1 MGKANRKF
9 AAEIGGTFTDI
20 IYFQEQDG
28 KSLLKTMKVAS
39 TPAQP
44 EQAVIEGA
52 DRLIDDW
59 KDMGEMLHGSTVA
72 TNAVLERKGVKSA
85 LLVTEG
91 FADVLEIQRGDK
103 ENVYDLFYQRPKPI
117 IPRNRVYPVTER
129 VTAEGEVLKALDEA
143 QVREI
148 AGELKKEGII
158 SVGICFLHSYAF
170 SAHESRVKEILEEE
184 LPEAIVTA
192 SYEILPQFRE
202 YERSS
207 TVAITAY
214 IAPVM
219 VNYIEKLYGELKNR
233 HFRGEIFITQS
244 NGGIIPM
251 GALRKEVAR
260 TLLSGPAAGVTG
272 AAFMARQLGITNI
285 ITLDIGGTSA
295 DVCLVNHGEPLVS
308 TENKIDGA
316 AIAVPMLDIVT
327 VGAGGGSIAWL
338 DEGGMLQV
346 GPKSAGAVPGPACY
360 GRGGDKATVSDALAY
375 RGFIRPEHFAGGNY
389 PLKVENAKAVIGE
402 LAGKVKTEPDELAEA
417 IIRIMEANTMQA
429 VRLVSTERGY
439 DARQYTM
446 VAFGGGGGLH
456 AANIAQELGI
466 TRVLVPCYAGI
477 LSSFGLL
484 VADVIRDYVQTHVS
498 RCSETSAE
506 LLQEQ
511 FAKIRENAVENM
523 VSYGFARE
531 AMVFKYA
538 VDARYAGQAFELQI
552 DFDELPGSAA
562 EVAEKFHRLHLARY
576 GCNSPDNEV
585 EIVNYRLKTM
595 IPQNNHLLEEMK
607 YNAVTEEYE
616 VSRSQ
621 IYMKGTW
628 MDCDF
633 YTWSR
638 LPRQAVIH
646 GPAVVEDDTTTCFIP
661 ESWEGALQEN
671 GSLLLQWKGEKAPE
685 GE

>member
-1 MGKANRKF
+1 MEKANRKF

-20 IYFQEQDG
+20 IYFQEKDG
-28 KSLLKTMKVAS
+28 KSVLKTMKVAS

-44 EQAVIEGA
+44 ELAVIEGA
-52 DRLIDDW
+52 DKLIGDW
-59 KDMGEMLHGSTVA
+59 TDMGEMLHGSTVA
-72 TNAVLERKGVKSA
+72 TNAVLERKGVKAA

-117 IPRNRVYPVTER
+117 IPRNMVFPVTER
-129 VTAEGEVLKALDEA
+129 VTAEGEILKALDEE
-143 QVREI
+143 QVHGI
-148 AGELKKEGII
+148 ARELKREGVV

-219 VNYIEKLYGELKNR
+219 VNYIEKLYRELQNR
-233 HFRGEIFITQS
+233 HFHGEIFITQS

-285 ITLDIGGTSA
+285 ITLDVGGTSA
-295 DVCLVNHGEPLVS
+295 DVCLVNHGVPLIS

-389 PLKVENAKAVIGE
+389 PLKVENARKVIDE
-402 LAGKVKTEPDELAEA
+402 LAKQVQAEPDEVAEA

-456 AANIAQELGI
+456 AANIAEELGI

-484 VADVIRDYVQTHVS
+484 VADVIRDYVQTHVT
-498 RCSETSAE
+498 RCADTTEE
-506 LLQEQ
+506 MLKEQ
-511 FAKIRENAVENM
+511 FAQIRESAAENM

-531 AMVFKYA
+531 TILFKYG
-538 VDARYAGQAFELQI
+538 VDARYAGQAFELQL
-552 DFDELPGSAA
+552 DFEEVPCSA
-562 EVAEKFHRLHLARY
+562 EQVAEEFHKQHLARY
-576 GCNSPDNEV
+576 GCNSPDNDV
-585 EIVNYRLKTM
+585 EIVNYRLKTI

-607 YNAVTEEYE
+607 YHAVTEAYE
-616 VSRSQ
+616 PTRSRILHQGVWSE
-621 IYMKGTW
+621 
-628 MDCDF
+628 CDF
-633 YTWSR
+633 YSWSR
-638 LPRQAVIH
+638 LPEKAVIH
-646 GPAVVEDDTTTCFIP
+646 GPAVVEDDTTTCYIP
-661 ESWEGALQEN
+661 EHWIGALQEN
-671 GSLLLQWKGEKAPE
+671 GSLLLTRKEN
-685 GE
+685 

>member
-28 KSLLKTMKVAS
+28 KSLLRTMKVAS

-52 DRLIDDW
+52 DRLIGDW

-72 TNAVLERKGVKSA
+72 TNAVLERKGVKAA

-117 IPRNRVYPVTER
+117 IPRNMVFPVAER
-129 VTAEGEVLKALDEA
+129 VTADGEVLKALNEDE
-143 QVREI
+143 VRAI
-148 AGELKKEGII
+148 AGELRKEGVS
-158 SVGICFLHSYAF
+158 SVGICFLHSYAY

-184 LPEAIVTA
+184 LPGAIITA

-295 DVCLVNHGEPLVS
+295 DVCLVNRGEPLVS
-308 TENKIDGA
+308 TENKIGGS

-360 GRGGDKATVSDALAY
+360 GRGGDQATVSDALAY

-389 PLKVENAKAVIGE
+389 PLNVENARTVIGE
-402 LAGKVKTEPDELAEA
+402 LAGQVQAAPDELAEA

-498 RCSETSAE
+498 RCAETSSE
-506 LLQEQ
+506 LLREQ
-511 FAKIRENAVENM
+511 FVQIRENAVENM
-523 VSYGFARE
+523 VSYGFKRE
-531 AMVFKYA
+531 SMVFKYA
-538 VDARYAGQAFELQI
+538 IDARYAGQAFELQI
-552 DFDELPGSAA
+552 DFDELPENAG
-562 EVAEKFHRLHLARY
+562 EVAEAFHRLHLARY

-585 EIVNYRLKTM
+585 EIVNYRLKTI
-595 IPQNNHLLEEMK
+595 IPQNNHLLEEMR
-607 YNAVTEEYE
+607 YCAVTDKYE
-616 VSRSQ
+616 SSRSPVL
-621 IYMKGTW
+621 IGGKW
-628 MDCDF
+628 KDCDF
-633 YTWSR
+633 YTWSK
-638 LPRQAVIH
+638 LPAEAVIH

-661 ESWEGALQEN
+661 EHWDGFLQEN
-671 GSLLLQWKGEKAPE
+671 GSLLLEWDGTTAQ
-685 GE
+685 

>member
-52 DRLIDDW
+52 DRLIGDW

-72 TNAVLERKGVKSA
+72 TNAVLERKGVKAA

-103 ENVYDLFYQRPKPI
+103 ENVYDLFYQRPKPM
-117 IPRNRVYPVTER
+117 IPRNMVFPVAER
-129 VTAEGEVLKALDEA
+129 VTADGEVLRALNEDE
-143 QVREI
+143 VRAI
-148 AGELKKEGII
+148 AGELRKEGVS
-158 SVGICFLHSYAF
+158 SVGICFLHSYAC

-184 LPEAIVTA
+184 LPGAIITA

-272 AAFMARQLGITNI
+272 AAFMARQLGIMNI

-295 DVCLVNHGEPLVS
+295 DVCLVNRGEPLVS
-308 TENKIDGA
+308 TENKIGGS

-360 GRGGDKATVSDALAY
+360 GRGGDQATVSDALAY

-389 PLKVENAKAVIGE
+389 PLNVENARTVIGE
-402 LAGKVKTEPDELAEA
+402 LAGQVQAAPDELAEA

-498 RCSETSAE
+498 RCAETSSE
-506 LLQEQ
+506 LLREQ
-511 FAKIRENAVENM
+511 FVQIRENAVENM
-523 VSYGFARE
+523 VSYGFKRE

-538 VDARYAGQAFELQI
+538 IDARYAGQAFELQI
-552 DFDELPGSAA
+552 DFDELPENAG
-562 EVAEKFHRLHLARY
+562 EVAEAFHRLHLARY

-585 EIVNYRLKTM
+585 EIVNYRLKTI
-595 IPQNNHLLEEMK
+595 IPQNNHLLEEMR
-607 YNAVTEEYE
+607 YCAVTDKYE
-616 VSRSQ
+616 SSRSPVL
-621 IYMKGTW
+621 IGGKW
-628 MDCDF
+628 KDCDF
-633 YTWSR
+633 YIWSK
-638 LPRQAVIH
+638 LPAEAVIH

-661 ESWEGALQEN
+661 EHWDGFLQEN
-671 GSLLLQWKGEKAPE
+671 GSLLLEWDGTTAQ
-685 GE
+685 

>member
-28 KSLLKTMKVAS
+28 KSLLKTMKIAS

-52 DRLIDDW
+52 DRLIGDW

-72 TNAVLERKGVKSA
+72 TNAVLERKGVKAA

-117 IPRNRVYPVTER
+117 IPRNMVFPVAER
-129 VTAEGEVLKALDEA
+129 VTADGEVLKALNEDE
-143 QVREI
+143 VRAI
-148 AGELKKEGII
+148 AGELRKEEVS
-158 SVGICFLHSYAF
+158 SVGICFLHSYAY

-184 LPEAIVTA
+184 LPGAIITA

-272 AAFMARQLGITNI
+272 AAFMARQLGVTNI

-295 DVCLVNHGEPLVS
+295 DVCLVNRGEPLVS
-308 TENKIDGA
+308 TENKIGGS

-360 GRGGDKATVSDALAY
+360 GRGGDQATVSDALAY

-389 PLKVENAKAVIGE
+389 PLNVENARMVIGE
-402 LAGKVKTEPDELAEA
+402 LAGQVQAAPDELAEA

-498 RCSETSAE
+498 RCAETSSE
-506 LLQEQ
+506 VLREQ
-511 FAKIRENAVENM
+511 FVQIRENAVENM
-523 VSYGFARE
+523 VSYGFKRE
-531 AMVFKYA
+531 SMVFKYA
-538 VDARYAGQAFELQI
+538 IDARYAGQAFELQI
-552 DFDELPGSAA
+552 DFDELPENAG
-562 EVAEKFHRLHLARY
+562 EVAEAFHRLHLARY
-576 GCNSPDNEV
+576 GCNSQDNEV
-585 EIVNYRLKTM
+585 EIVNYRLKTI
-595 IPQNNHLLEEMK
+595 IPQNNHLLEEMR
-607 YNAVTEEYE
+607 YCAVTDKYE
-616 VSRSQ
+616 SSRSPVL
-621 IYMKGTW
+621 IGGKW
-628 MDCDF
+628 KDCDF
-633 YTWSR
+633 YTWSK
-638 LPRQAVIH
+638 LPAEAVIH

-661 ESWEGALQEN
+661 EHWDGFLQEN
-671 GSLLLQWKGEKAPE
+671 GSLLLEWDGTTAQ
-685 GE
+685 

>member
-28 KSLLKTMKVAS
+28 KSLLKTMKIAS

-52 DRLIDDW
+52 DRLIGDW

-72 TNAVLERKGVKSA
+72 TNAVLERKGVKAA

-117 IPRNRVYPVTER
+117 IPRNMVFPVAER
-129 VTAEGEVLKALDEA
+129 VTADGEVLKALNEDE
-143 QVREI
+143 VRAI
-148 AGELKKEGII
+148 AGELRKEEVS
-158 SVGICFLHSYAF
+158 SVGICFLHSYAY

-184 LPEAIVTA
+184 LPGAIITA

-295 DVCLVNHGEPLVS
+295 DVCLVNRGEPLVS
-308 TENKIDGA
+308 TENKIGGS

-360 GRGGDKATVSDALAY
+360 GRGGDQATVSDALAY

-389 PLKVENAKAVIGE
+389 PLNVENARTVIGE
-402 LAGKVKTEPDELAEA
+402 LAGQVQAAPDELAEA

-498 RCSETSAE
+498 RCAETSSE
-506 LLQEQ
+506 LLREQ
-511 FAKIRENAVENM
+511 FVQIRENAVENM
-523 VSYGFARE
+523 VSYGFKRE
-531 AMVFKYA
+531 SMVFKYA
-538 VDARYAGQAFELQI
+538 IDARYAGQAFELQI
-552 DFDELPGSAA
+552 DFDELPENAG
-562 EVAEKFHRLHLARY
+562 EVAEAFHRLHLARY

-585 EIVNYRLKTM
+585 EIVNYRLKTI
-595 IPQNNHLLEEMK
+595 IPQNNHLLEEMR
-607 YNAVTEEYE
+607 YCAVTDKYE
-616 VSRSQ
+616 SSRSPVL
-621 IYMKGTW
+621 IGGKW
-628 MDCDF
+628 KDCDF
-633 YTWSR
+633 YTWSK
-638 LPRQAVIH
+638 LPAEAVIH

-661 ESWEGALQEN
+661 EHWDGFLQEN
-671 GSLLLQWKGEKAPE
+671 GSLLLEWDGTTAQ
-685 GE
+685 

>member
-52 DRLIDDW
+52 DRLIGDW

-72 TNAVLERKGVKSA
+72 TNAVLERKGVKAA

-103 ENVYDLFYQRPKPI
+103 ENVYDLFYQRPKPM
-117 IPRNRVYPVTER
+117 IPRNMVFPVAER
-129 VTAEGEVLKALDEA
+129 VTADGEVLKALNEDE
-143 QVREI
+143 VRAI
-148 AGELKKEGII
+148 AGELRKEGVS
-158 SVGICFLHSYAF
+158 SVGICFLHSYAY

-184 LPEAIVTA
+184 LPGAIITA

-295 DVCLVNHGEPLVS
+295 DVCLVNRGEPLVS
-308 TENKIDGA
+308 TENKIGGS

-360 GRGGDKATVSDALAY
+360 GRGGDQATVSDALAY

-389 PLKVENAKAVIGE
+389 PLNVENARTVIGE
-402 LAGKVKTEPDELAEA
+402 LAGQVQAAPDELAEA

-498 RCSETSAE
+498 RCAETSSE
-506 LLQEQ
+506 LLREQ
-511 FAKIRENAVENM
+511 FVQIRENAIENM
-523 VSYGFARE
+523 VSYGFKRE
-531 AMVFKYA
+531 SMVFKYA
-538 VDARYAGQAFELQI
+538 IDARYAGQAFELQI
-552 DFDELPGSAA
+552 DFDELPENAG
-562 EVAEKFHRLHLARY
+562 EVAEAFHRLHLARY

-585 EIVNYRLKTM
+585 EIVNYRLKTI
-595 IPQNNHLLEEMK
+595 IPQNNHLLEEMR
-607 YNAVTEEYE
+607 YCAVTDKYE
-616 VSRSQ
+616 SSRSPVL
-621 IYMKGTW
+621 IGGKW
-628 MDCDF
+628 KDCDF
-633 YTWSR
+633 YTWSK
-638 LPRQAVIH
+638 LPAEAVIH

-661 ESWEGALQEN
+661 EHWDGFLQEN
-671 GSLLLQWKGEKAPE
+671 GSLLLEWDGTTAQ
-685 GE
+685 

>member
-1 MGKANRKF
+1 MENVKRKF

-20 IYFQEQDG
+20 IYFQEKDG
-28 KSLLKTMKVAS
+28 RSVLEILKVAS
-39 TPAQP
+39 TPSHP

-52 DRLIDDW
+52 DRLIPDW
-59 KDMGEMLHGSTVA
+59 SDMGEMLHGSTVA
-72 TNAVLERKGVKSA
+72 TNAVLERSGVKSA

-103 ENVYDLFYQRPKPI
+103 ENVYDLFYQRRKPI
-117 IPRNRVYPVTER
+117 IPRDMVYPVMER
-129 VTAEGEVLKALDEA
+129 VTADGEILNPLDEG
-143 QVREI
+143 QIRSI
-148 AGELKKEGII
+148 ARELKEKAVT
-158 SVGICFLHSYAF
+158 SVGICYLHSYAF
-170 SAHESRVKEILEEE
+170 VDHERRTKEILEQE
-184 LPEAIVTA
+184 LPEVIITA

-207 TVAITAY
+207 TVAITSY

-219 VNYIEKLYGELKNR
+219 VNYIEKLYGELKQRN
-233 HFRGEIFITQS
+233 FNGEIFITQS

-272 AAFMARQLGITNI
+272 AAFMAHQLGIDNI

-295 DVCLVNHGEPLVS
+295 DVCFVNHGEPLVS
-308 TENKIDGA
+308 TENKIDGS

-327 VGAGGGSIAWL
+327 VGAGGGSIAWM

-360 GRGGDKATVSDALAY
+360 DRGGNKPTVSDALAY

-389 PLKVENAKAVIGE
+389 PLKIENAGKVIGE
-402 LAGKVKTEPDELAEA
+402 LAEQAGVSSDEIAEA
-417 IIRIMEANTMQA
+417 VIRIMEANTMQA

-456 AANIAQELGI
+456 AANIADELGI
-466 TRVLVPCYAGI
+466 TNVLVPCYAGI

-498 RCSETSAE
+498 RCSDTTSDM
-506 LLQEQ
+506 LKEQ
-511 FAKIRENAVENM
+511 FTQIQEHATDSM
-523 VSYGFARE
+523 VSYGFDRDKI
-531 AMVFKYA
+531 VFKYA
-538 VDARYAGQAFELQI
+538 VDARYLGQAFELQL
-552 DFDELPGSAA
+552 DFEEIPQCAS
-562 EVAEKFHRLHLARY
+562 EVASLFHEKHLARY
-576 GCNSPDNEV
+576 GCNSPDNDV
-585 EIVNYRLKTM
+585 EIVNYRLKTV
-595 IPQNNHLLEEMK
+595 IPQDNHLLESMK
-607 YNAVTEEYE
+607 YNPKLDKYYPVDSK
-616 VSRSQ
+616 VLIGGRWQ
-621 IYMKGTW
+621 
-628 MDCDF
+628 DCKF
-633 YTWSR
+633 YTWSN
-638 LPRQAVIH
+638 LPINANIQ

-661 ESWEGALQEN
+661 ECWVGLLQEN
-671 GSLLLQWKGEKAPE
+671 GSLLLKRKEN
-685 GE
+685 

>member
-1 MGKANRKF
+1 MEHVKRKF

-20 IYFQEQDG
+20 IYFQEKDG
-28 KSLLKTMKVAS
+28 KSVLETLKVAS
-39 TPAQP
+39 TPSHP

-52 DRLIDDW
+52 DRLISEW
-59 KDMGEMLHGSTVA
+59 SDMGEMLHGSTVA
-72 TNAVLERKGVKSA
+72 TNAVLERCGVKSA

-103 ENVYDLFYQRPKPI
+103 ENVYDLFYQRRKPI
-117 IPRNRVYPVTER
+117 IPRNMVYPVMER
-129 VTAEGEVLKALDEA
+129 VTADGEILKDLDEGQIRA
-143 QVREI
+143 I
-148 AGELKKEGII
+148 ARELKEKAVK
-158 SVGICFLHSYAF
+158 SVGICYLHSYAF
-170 SAHESRVKEILEEE
+170 VDHEKRTKEILEQE
-184 LPEAIVTA
+184 LPEVIITA

-207 TVAITAY
+207 TVAITSY

-219 VNYIEKLYGELKNR
+219 VNYIEKLYGELKQRN
-233 HFRGEIFITQS
+233 FNGEIFITQS

-272 AAFMARQLGITNI
+272 AAFMAHQLGMDNI

-308 TENKIDGA
+308 TENKIDGS

-327 VGAGGGSIAWL
+327 VGAGGGSIAWM

-360 GRGGDKATVSDALAY
+360 DRGGDKPTVSDALAY

-389 PLKVENAKAVIGE
+389 PLKVENARKVMGE
-402 LAGKVKTEPDELAEA
+402 LAEQAGVSPDEIAEA

-456 AANIAQELGI
+456 AANIADELGI
-466 TRVLVPCYAGI
+466 TNVLVPCYAGI

-498 RCSETSAE
+498 RCSDTTSE
-506 LLQEQ
+506 MLKGQFNQIQEH
-511 FAKIRENAVENM
+511 ATRSM
-523 VSYGFARE
+523 VSYGFDRDKI
-531 AMVFKYA
+531 VFKYA
-538 VDARYAGQAFELQI
+538 VDARYLGQAFELQL
-552 DFDELPGSAA
+552 DFDEIPQCAS
-562 EVAEKFHRLHLARY
+562 EVAALFHEKHLARY
-576 GCNSPDNEV
+576 GCNSPDNDV
-585 EIVNYRLKTM
+585 EIVNYRLKTV
-595 IPQNNHLLEEMK
+595 IPQDNRLLESMK
-607 YNAVTEEYE
+607 YDPKLDKYNPTGSNILIGGRWLEC
-616 VSRSQ
+616 
-621 IYMKGTW
+621 K
-628 MDCDF
+628 F
-633 YTWSR
+633 YTWSC
-638 LPRQAVIH
+638 LPRNAEIQ

-661 ESWEGALQEN
+661 ECWVGYLQEN
-671 GSLLLQWKGEKAPE
+671 GSLLLKRKEN
-685 GE
+685 

>member
-20 IYFQEQDG
+20 IYFQEQEG

-129 VTAEGEVLKALDEA
+129 VTAQGEVLKALDEA
-143 QVREI
+143 QVRQI

-192 SYEILPQFRE
+192 SHEILPQFRE

-308 TENKIDGA
+308 TENKIGGA

-360 GRGGDKATVSDALAY
+360 GRGGDKATVSDALAC

-402 LAGKVKTEPDELAEA
+402 LAGQVKAEPDELAEA

-456 AANIAQELGI
+456 AANIARELGI

-511 FAKIRENAVENM
+511 FAQIRENAVENM
-523 VSYGFARE
+523 VSYGFKRE

-562 EVAEKFHRLHLARY
+562 EVAEKFHGLHLARY

-585 EIVNYRLKTM
+585 EIVNYRLKTI

-616 VSRSQ
+616 VSRSPVY
-621 IYMKGTW
+621 IGGRWK
-628 MDCDF
+628 DCDF

-638 LPRQAVIH
+638 LPKQALIH

-661 ESWEGALQEN
+661 ESWEGVLQEN
-671 GSLLLQWKGEKAPE
+671 GSLLLQWKGEKAPD

>member
-28 KSLLKTMKVAS
+28 KSLLKTMKIAS

-52 DRLIDDW
+52 DRLIGDW

-72 TNAVLERKGVKSA
+72 TNAVLERKGVKAA

-117 IPRNRVYPVTER
+117 IPRNMVFPVAER
-129 VTAEGEVLKALDEA
+129 VTADGEVLKALNEDE
-143 QVREI
+143 VRAI
-148 AGELKKEGII
+148 AGELRKEEVS
-158 SVGICFLHSYAF
+158 SVGICFLHSYAY

-184 LPEAIVTA
+184 LPGAIITA

-272 AAFMARQLGITNI
+272 AAFMARQLGVTNI

-295 DVCLVNHGEPLVS
+295 DVCLVNRGEPLVS
-308 TENKIDGA
+308 TENKIGGS

-360 GRGGDKATVSDALAY
+360 GRGGDQATVSDALAY

-389 PLKVENAKAVIGE
+389 PLNVENARTVIGE
-402 LAGKVKTEPDELAEA
+402 LAGQVQAAPDELAEA

-498 RCSETSAE
+498 RCAETSSE
-506 LLQEQ
+506 LLREQ
-511 FAKIRENAVENM
+511 FVQIRENAVENM
-523 VSYGFARE
+523 VSYGFKRE
-531 AMVFKYA
+531 SMVFKYA
-538 VDARYAGQAFELQI
+538 IDARYAGQAFELQI
-552 DFDELPGSAA
+552 DFDELPENAG
-562 EVAEKFHRLHLARY
+562 EVAEAFHRLHLARY

-585 EIVNYRLKTM
+585 EIVNYRLKTI
-595 IPQNNHLLEEMK
+595 IPQNNHLLEEMR
-607 YNAVTEEYE
+607 YCAVTDKYE
-616 VSRSQ
+616 SSRSPVL
-621 IYMKGTW
+621 IGGKW
-628 MDCDF
+628 KDCDF
-633 YTWSR
+633 YTWSK
-638 LPRQAVIH
+638 LPAEAVIH

-661 ESWEGALQEN
+661 EHWDGFLQEN
-671 GSLLLQWKGEKAPE
+671 GSLLLEWDGTTAQ
-685 GE
+685 

>member
-52 DRLIDDW
+52 DRLIGDW

-72 TNAVLERKGVKSA
+72 TNAVLERKGVKAA

-117 IPRNRVYPVTER
+117 IPRNMVFPVAER
-129 VTAEGEVLKALDEA
+129 VTADGEVLKALNEDE
-143 QVREI
+143 VRAI
-148 AGELKKEGII
+148 AGELRKEEVS
-158 SVGICFLHSYAF
+158 SVGICFLHSYAY

-184 LPEAIVTA
+184 LPGAIITA

-272 AAFMARQLGITNI
+272 AAFMARQLGVTNI

-295 DVCLVNHGEPLVS
+295 DVCLVNRGEPLVS
-308 TENKIDGA
+308 TENKIGGS

-360 GRGGDKATVSDALAY
+360 GRGGDQATVSDALAY

-389 PLKVENAKAVIGE
+389 PLNVENARTVIGE
-402 LAGKVKTEPDELAEA
+402 LAGQVQAAPDELAEA

-498 RCSETSAE
+498 RCAETSSE
-506 LLQEQ
+506 LLREQ
-511 FAKIRENAVENM
+511 FVQIRENAIENM
-523 VSYGFARE
+523 VSYGFKRE
-531 AMVFKYA
+531 SMVFKYA
-538 VDARYAGQAFELQI
+538 IDARYAGQAFELQI
-552 DFDELPGSAA
+552 DFDELPENAG
-562 EVAEKFHRLHLARY
+562 EVAEAFHRLHLARY

-585 EIVNYRLKTM
+585 EIVNYRLKTI
-595 IPQNNHLLEEMK
+595 IPQNNHLLEEMR
-607 YNAVTEEYE
+607 YCAVTDKYE
-616 VSRSQ
+616 SSRSPVL
-621 IYMKGTW
+621 IGGKW
-628 MDCDF
+628 KDCDF
-633 YTWSR
+633 YTWSK
-638 LPRQAVIH
+638 LPAEAVIH

-661 ESWEGALQEN
+661 EHWDGFLQEN
-671 GSLLLQWKGEKAPE
+671 GSLLLEWDGTTAQ
-685 GE
+685 

>member
-52 DRLIDDW
+52 DRLIGDW

-72 TNAVLERKGVKSA
+72 TNAVLERKGVKAA

-117 IPRNRVYPVTER
+117 IPRNMVFPVAER
-129 VTAEGEVLKALDEA
+129 VTADGEVLKALNEDE
-143 QVREI
+143 VRAI
-148 AGELKKEGII
+148 AGELRKEEVS
-158 SVGICFLHSYAF
+158 SVGICFLHSYAY

-184 LPEAIVTA
+184 LPGAIITA

-272 AAFMARQLGITNI
+272 AAFMARQLGVTNI

-295 DVCLVNHGEPLVS
+295 DVCLVNRGEPLVS
-308 TENKIDGA
+308 TENKIGGS

-360 GRGGDKATVSDALAY
+360 GRGGDQATVSDALAY

-389 PLKVENAKAVIGE
+389 PLNVENARTVIGE
-402 LAGKVKTEPDELAEA
+402 LAGQVQAAPDELAEA

-498 RCSETSAE
+498 RCAETSSE
-506 LLQEQ
+506 LLREQ
-511 FAKIRENAVENM
+511 FVQIRENAVENM
-523 VSYGFARE
+523 VSYGFKRE
-531 AMVFKYA
+531 SMVFKYA
-538 VDARYAGQAFELQI
+538 IDARYAGQAFELQI
-552 DFDELPGSAA
+552 DFDELPENAG
-562 EVAEKFHRLHLARY
+562 EVAEAFHRLHLARY

-585 EIVNYRLKTM
+585 EIVNYRLKTI
-595 IPQNNHLLEEMK
+595 IPQNNHLLEEMR
-607 YNAVTEEYE
+607 YCAVTDKYE
-616 VSRSQ
+616 SSRSPVL
-621 IYMKGTW
+621 IGGKW
-628 MDCDF
+628 KDCDF
-633 YTWSR
+633 YTWSK
-638 LPRQAVIH
+638 LPAEAVIH

-661 ESWEGALQEN
+661 EHWDGFLQEN
-671 GSLLLQWKGEKAPE
+671 GSLLLEWDGTTAQ
-685 GE
+685 

>member
-52 DRLIDDW
+52 DRLIGDW

-72 TNAVLERKGVKSA
+72 TNAVLERKGVKAA

-103 ENVYDLFYQRPKPI
+103 ENVYDLFYQRPKPM
-117 IPRNRVYPVTER
+117 IPRNMVFPVAER
-129 VTAEGEVLKALDEA
+129 VTADGEVLKELNGDE
-143 QVREI
+143 VRAI
-148 AGELKKEGII
+148 AGELRKEGVS
-158 SVGICFLHSYAF
+158 SVGICFLHSYAY

-184 LPEAIVTA
+184 LSGAIITA

-295 DVCLVNHGEPLVS
+295 DVCLVNRGEPLVS
-308 TENKIDGA
+308 TENKIGGS

-360 GRGGDKATVSDALAY
+360 GRGGDQATVSDALAY

-389 PLKVENAKAVIGE
+389 PLNVENARTVIGE
-402 LAGKVKTEPDELAEA
+402 LAGQVQAAPDELAEA

-498 RCSETSAE
+498 RCAETSSE
-506 LLQEQ
+506 LLREQ
-511 FAKIRENAVENM
+511 FVQIRENAVENM
-523 VSYGFARE
+523 VSYGFKRE
-531 AMVFKYA
+531 SMVFKYA
-538 VDARYAGQAFELQI
+538 IDARYAGQAFELQI
-552 DFDELPGSAA
+552 DFDELPENAG
-562 EVAEKFHRLHLARY
+562 EVAEAFHRLHLARY

-585 EIVNYRLKTM
+585 EIVNYRLKTI
-595 IPQNNHLLEEMK
+595 IPQNNHLLEEMR
-607 YNAVTEEYE
+607 YCAVTDKYE
-616 VSRSQ
+616 SSRSPVL
-621 IYMKGTW
+621 IGGKW
-628 MDCDF
+628 KDCDF
-633 YTWSR
+633 YTWSK
-638 LPRQAVIH
+638 LPAEAVIH

-661 ESWEGALQEN
+661 EHWDGFLQEN
-671 GSLLLQWKGEKAPE
+671 GSLLLEWDGTTAQ
-685 GE
+685 

>member
-28 KSLLKTMKVAS
+28 KSLLKTMKIAS

-52 DRLIDDW
+52 DRLIGDW

-72 TNAVLERKGVKSA
+72 TNAVLERKGVKAA

-117 IPRNRVYPVTER
+117 IPRNMVFPVAER
-129 VTAEGEVLKALDEA
+129 VTADGEVLKALNEDE
-143 QVREI
+143 VRAI
-148 AGELKKEGII
+148 AGELRKEEVS
-158 SVGICFLHSYAF
+158 SVGICFLHSYAY

-184 LPEAIVTA
+184 LPGAIITA

-272 AAFMARQLGITNI
+272 AAFMARQLGVTNI

-295 DVCLVNHGEPLVS
+295 DVCLVNRGEPLVS
-308 TENKIDGA
+308 TENKIGGS

-360 GRGGDKATVSDALAY
+360 GRGGDQATVSDALAY
-375 RGFIRPEHFAGGNY
+375 RGFIRPEHFAEGNY
-389 PLKVENAKAVIGE
+389 PLNVENARTVIGE
-402 LAGKVKTEPDELAEA
+402 LAGQVQAAPDELAEA

-498 RCSETSAE
+498 RCAETSSE
-506 LLQEQ
+506 LLREQ
-511 FAKIRENAVENM
+511 FVQIRENAVENM
-523 VSYGFARE
+523 VSYGFKRE
-531 AMVFKYA
+531 SMVFKYA
-538 VDARYAGQAFELQI
+538 IDARYAGQAFELQI
-552 DFDELPGSAA
+552 DFDELPENAG
-562 EVAEKFHRLHLARY
+562 EVAEAFHRLHLARY

-585 EIVNYRLKTM
+585 EIVNYRLKTI
-595 IPQNNHLLEEMK
+595 IPQNNHLLEEMR
-607 YNAVTEEYE
+607 YCAVTDKYE
-616 VSRSQ
+616 SSRSPVL
-621 IYMKGTW
+621 IGGKW
-628 MDCDF
+628 KDCDF
-633 YTWSR
+633 YTWSK
-638 LPRQAVIH
+638 LPAEAVIH

-661 ESWEGALQEN
+661 EHWDGFLQEN
-671 GSLLLQWKGEKAPE
+671 GSLLLEWDGTTAQ
-685 GE
+685 

>member
-52 DRLIDDW
+52 DRLIGDW

-72 TNAVLERKGVKSA
+72 TNAVLERKGVKAA

-103 ENVYDLFYQRPKPI
+103 ENVYDLFYQRPKPM
-117 IPRNRVYPVTER
+117 IPRNMVFPVAER
-129 VTAEGEVLKALDEA
+129 VTADGEVLRALNEDE
-143 QVREI
+143 VRAI
-148 AGELKKEGII
+148 AGELRKEGVS
-158 SVGICFLHSYAF
+158 SVGICFLHSYAC

-184 LPEAIVTA
+184 LPGAIITA

-272 AAFMARQLGITNI
+272 AAFMARQLGIMNI

-295 DVCLVNHGEPLVS
+295 DVCLVNRGEPLVS
-308 TENKIDGA
+308 TENKIGGS

-360 GRGGDKATVSDALAY
+360 GRGGDQATVSDALAY

-389 PLKVENAKAVIGE
+389 PLNVENARTVIGE
-402 LAGKVKTEPDELAEA
+402 LAGQVQAAPDELAEA

-466 TRVLVPCYAGI
+466 TRVLPCYAGI

-498 RCSETSAE
+498 RCAETSSE
-506 LLQEQ
+506 LLREQ
-511 FAKIRENAVENM
+511 FVQIRENAVENM
-523 VSYGFARE
+523 VSYGFKRE

-538 VDARYAGQAFELQI
+538 IDARYAGQAFELQI
-552 DFDELPGSAA
+552 DFDELPENAG
-562 EVAEKFHRLHLARY
+562 EVAEAFHRLHLARY

-585 EIVNYRLKTM
+585 EIVNYRLKTI
-595 IPQNNHLLEEMK
+595 IPQNNHLLEEMR
-607 YNAVTEEYE
+607 YCAVTDKYE
-616 VSRSQ
+616 SSRSPVL
-621 IYMKGTW
+621 IGGKW
-628 MDCDF
+628 KDCDF
-633 YTWSR
+633 YIWSK
-638 LPRQAVIH
+638 LPAEAVIH

-661 ESWEGALQEN
+661 EHWDGFLQEN
-671 GSLLLQWKGEKAPE
+671 GSLLLEWDGTTAQ
-685 GE
+685 

>member
-28 KSLLKTMKVAS
+28 KSLLRTMKVAS

-52 DRLIDDW
+52 DRLIGDW

-72 TNAVLERKGVKSA
+72 TNAVLERKGVKAA

-117 IPRNRVYPVTER
+117 IPRNMVFPVAER
-129 VTAEGEVLKALDEA
+129 VTADGEVLKALNEDE
-143 QVREI
+143 VRAI
-148 AGELKKEGII
+148 AGELRKEEVS
-158 SVGICFLHSYAF
+158 SVGICFLHSYAY

-184 LPEAIVTA
+184 LPGAIITA

-295 DVCLVNHGEPLVS
+295 DVCLVNRGEPLVS
-308 TENKIDGA
+308 TENKIGGS

-360 GRGGDKATVSDALAY
+360 GRGGDQATVSDALAY

-389 PLKVENAKAVIGE
+389 PLNVENARTVIGE
-402 LAGKVKTEPDELAEA
+402 LAGQVQAAPDELAEA

-498 RCSETSAE
+498 RCAETSSE
-506 LLQEQ
+506 LLREQ
-511 FAKIRENAVENM
+511 FVQIRENAVENM
-523 VSYGFARE
+523 VSYGFKRE
-531 AMVFKYA
+531 SMVFKYA
-538 VDARYAGQAFELQI
+538 IDARYAGQAFELQI
-552 DFDELPGSAA
+552 DFDELPENAG
-562 EVAEKFHRLHLARY
+562 EVAEAFHRLHLARY

-585 EIVNYRLKTM
+585 EIVNYRLKTI
-595 IPQNNHLLEEMK
+595 IPQNNHLLEEMR
-607 YNAVTEEYE
+607 YCAVTDKYE
-616 VSRSQ
+616 SSRSPVL
-621 IYMKGTW
+621 IGGKW
-628 MDCDF
+628 KDCDF
-633 YTWSR
+633 YTWSK
-638 LPRQAVIH
+638 LPAEAVIH

-661 ESWEGALQEN
+661 EHWDGFLQEN
-671 GSLLLQWKGEKAPE
+671 GSLLLEWDGTTAQ
-685 GE
+685 

>member
-52 DRLIDDW
+52 DRLIGDW

-72 TNAVLERKGVKSA
+72 TNAVLERKGVKAA

-117 IPRNRVYPVTER
+117 IPRNMVFPVAER
-129 VTAEGEVLKALDEA
+129 VTADGEVLKALNEDE
-143 QVREI
+143 VRAI
-148 AGELKKEGII
+148 AGELRKEGVS
-158 SVGICFLHSYAF
+158 SVGICFLHSYAY

-184 LPEAIVTA
+184 LPGAIITA

-295 DVCLVNHGEPLVS
+295 DVCLVNRGEPLVS
-308 TENKIDGA
+308 TENKIGGS

-360 GRGGDKATVSDALAY
+360 GRGGDQATVSDALAY

-389 PLKVENAKAVIGE
+389 PLNVENARTVIGE
-402 LAGKVKTEPDELAEA
+402 LAGQVQAAPDELAEA

-498 RCSETSAE
+498 RCAETSSE
-506 LLQEQ
+506 LLREQ
-511 FAKIRENAVENM
+511 FVQIRENAIENM
-523 VSYGFARE
+523 VSYGFKRE
-531 AMVFKYA
+531 SMVFKYA
-538 VDARYAGQAFELQI
+538 IDARYAGQAFELQI
-552 DFDELPGSAA
+552 DFDELPENAG
-562 EVAEKFHRLHLARY
+562 EVAEAFHRLHLARY

-585 EIVNYRLKTM
+585 EIVNYRLKTI
-595 IPQNNHLLEEMK
+595 IPQNNHLLEEMR
-607 YNAVTEEYE
+607 YCAVTDKYE
-616 VSRSQ
+616 SSRSPVL
-621 IYMKGTW
+621 IGGKW
-628 MDCDF
+628 KDCDF
-633 YTWSR
+633 YTWSK
-638 LPRQAVIH
+638 LPAEAVIH

-661 ESWEGALQEN
+661 EHWDGFLQEN
-671 GSLLLQWKGEKAPE
+671 GSLLLEWDGTTAQ
-685 GE
+685 

>member
-1 MGKANRKF
+1 MEHVKRKF

-20 IYFQEQDG
+20 IYFQEKDG
-28 KSLLKTMKVAS
+28 RSVLETLKVAS

-52 DRLIDDW
+52 DKLIPEW
-59 KDMGEMLHGSTVA
+59 SDMGEMLHGSTVA

-103 ENVYDLFYQRPKPI
+103 ENVYDLFYQRRKPI
-117 IPRNRVYPVTER
+117 IPRNMVYPVTER
-129 VTAEGEVLKALDEA
+129 VTADGDVLKALEEDQIRSIA
-143 QVREI
+143 Q
-148 AGELKKEGII
+148 ELKREDVK
-158 SVGICFLHSYAF
+158 SVGICYLHSYAF
-170 SAHESRVKEILEEE
+170 ADHEARTKEILEKE
-184 LPEAIVTA
+184 LPNAIITA

-207 TVAITAY
+207 TVAITSY
-214 IAPVM
+214 LAPVM
-219 VNYIEKLYGELKNR
+219 VNYIEKLYEDLKHRN
-233 HFRGEIFITQS
+233 FKGEIFITQS

-272 AAFMARQLGITNI
+272 AAFMARQLGIHNI

-295 DVCLVNHGEPLVS
+295 DVCLVNNGEPLVS
-308 TENKIDGA
+308 TENKIDGS

-338 DEGGMLQV
+338 DNGGMLQV
-346 GPKSAGAVPGPACY
+346 GPRSAGAIPGPACY
-360 GRGGDKATVSDALAY
+360 DRGGDQPTVSDALAY

-389 PLKVENAKAVIGE
+389 PLNVENARHVMAE
-402 LAGKVKTEPDELAEA
+402 LADQVHASPDEVAEA
-417 IIRIMEANTMQA
+417 VIRIMEANTMQA

-466 TRVLVPCYAGI
+466 TNVLVPCYAGI

-484 VADVIRDYVQTHVS
+484 VADVIRDYVQTHVT
-498 RCSETSAE
+498 RCTDTTPEM
-506 LLQEQ
+506 LREQ
-511 FAKIRENAVENM
+511 FSQIQEHAADNM
-523 VSYGFARE
+523 VSYGFDRE
-531 AMVFKYA
+531 KIIFKYA
-538 VDARYAGQAFELQI
+538 VDARYLGQAFELQL
-552 DFDELPGSAA
+552 DFDEIPESAGKLA
-562 EVAEKFHRLHLARY
+562 EVFHEKHLARY
-576 GCNSPDNEV
+576 GCNSPDNDV
-585 EIVNYRLKTM
+585 EIVNYRLKTV
-595 IPQNNHLLEEMK
+595 IPQDNQLLESMK
-607 YNAVTEEYE
+607 YNAKTDRYDTTCSKVLVDGEW
-616 VSRSQ
+616 
-621 IYMKGTW
+621 I
-628 MDCDF
+628 DCDF
-633 YTWSR
+633 YTWSN
-638 LPRQAVIH
+638 LPQDARIQ

-661 ESWEGALQEN
+661 KNWIGLLQDN
-671 GSLLLQWKGEKAPE
+671 GSLLLKREE
-685 GE
+685 N